1 MALSKYEVISTL
13 LTGEED
19 VEEAFQRL
27 DAKQDLVSGNRSNLF
42 AQGFFVKYPFK
53 PDDSEKYQNA
63 VNEVMIAD
71 EWEKK
76 PLIAISER
84 TKGLDWK
91 ASTKTRF
98 VKVLHWAG
106 NYMWKNTSESKHFN
120 AKSRF
125 IVGDDVLWVSI
136 PFEVKAFINKNLQ
149 QTKGVA
155 REDRLKQYFG
165 MPLSAEKIGFLEIW
179 VEEKDLFRPT
189 PDREI
194 FDDEAELDFRPEDL
208 TFQKKDETNMTRT
221 EKRDKEHY
229 DWMTKL
235 AKSSYLEKDPLHDNP
250 PYPWTRLG
258 YTRDW
263 GNDETVQGA
272 SEFCIV
278 PRARVYIASKIKTD
292 DYGS

>member
-13 LTGEED
+13 LTGEQD
-19 VEEAFQRL
+19 VEDAFHRL
-27 DAKQDLVSGNRSNLF
+27 ESENTSDLL
-42 AQGFFVKYPFK
+42 AQGFFVKFPFK
-53 PDDSEKYQNA
+53 PDRPEKYQYA
-63 VNEVMIAD
+63 VHDAMIAN

-76 PLIAISER
+76 PLIAISEK
-84 TKGLDWK
+84 TKGLEWK
-91 ASTKTRF
+91 TSTKSGKRF

-106 NYMWKNTSESKHFN
+106 NYMWKNTTESERFQT
-120 AKSRF
+120 KSRVK
-125 IVGDDVLWVSI
+125 IGDDALWVSI
-136 PFEVKAFINKNLQ
+136 PFEVKAFIGDNLQ

-194 FDDEAELDFRPEDL
+194 SDDKAELDFRDSDL
-208 TFQKKDETNMTRT
+208 TFKTKKAIDMTPE

-229 DWMTKL
+229 EWMTKL
-235 AKSSYLEKDPLHDNP
+235 AKASYLDKDPLHDNP

-263 GNDETVQGA
+263 GNDETAQGA

-278 PRARVYIASKIKTD
+278 PGARVYIASKIKTD
-292 DYGS
+292 DYGL